1 MPIILAGTNIQRS
14 GTLLDLIQNASREL
28 GLPVPEQ
35 IIGSRDPQ
43 VSQMLAIVRRLG
55 KDLVREF
62 EWQQLITMA
71 SITTSAGI
79 LEYDLP
85 AGWNRQIPQT
95 EWNRTQ
101 SEPLLGPAT
110 SQQWQ
115 LYRAWTMG
123 ATTRTPFRILN
134 NKIVLLNSPADG
146 DSIAF
151 EYVSGNWVLPAIG
164 NQKNTF
170 TLDDDSFVFDEA
182 LMLEGLQL
190 RWLKLKGL
198 PFDEYGYTSVLDLC
212 KAQNKSAPV
221 LSTSPRRG
229 MRFLDHSNVPEG
241 SWNGA

>member
-28 GLPVPEQ
+28 GLPVPGQ
-35 IIGSRDPQ
+35 VIGSRDPQ

-62 EWQQLITMA
+62 EWQQLISMA
-71 SITTSAGI
+71 TITTTAGV

-95 EWNRTQ
+95 EWNTTRR
-101 SEPLLGPAT
+101 EPLLGPVT
-110 SQQWQ
+110 PQRWQ
-115 LYRAWTMG
+115 LYQAWTMG
-123 ATTRTPFRILN
+123 ATMRIPFRILN
-134 NKIVLLNSPADG
+134 NKIVLINSPADG
-146 DSIAF
+146 DTIAY
-151 EYVSGNWVLPAIG
+151 EYMSGNWVLPTIG

-170 TLDDDSFVFDEA
+170 TMDDDSFVFDEA

-198 PFDEYGYTSVLDLC
+198 PFNEFDYISVLDLC

-221 LSTSPRRG
+221 LTTSPRRG
-229 MRFLDHSNVPEG
+229 MRLLDQYNVPEG
-241 SWNGA
+241 NYGA